1 MSDNNEDNRQQET
14 AEEQPAVQETAEEQ
28 PVAAETVE
36 EQPTEQVAAEEQ
48 PSEEP
53 VNSDLTVIECKD
65 VTVVENEEQPEPAKK
80 AEIQLKEI
88 NTGSIMDA
96 LKCMV
101 SFFTIIRLDV
111 GEKECDAMERNFW
124 LVPVIGAING
134 FVAFIVCLILGLLGM
149 DWIIQ
154 SICALATVFI
164 FSKFLHFDGLVDFG
178 DGIVVS
184 SGNQEDHVRA
194 LKDSLIGAGGFGVA
208 LIVTLISFFSLGEV
222 SGFVQAWAN
231 ENNIDMTITVAF
243 IVFPLEIL
251 IKNAQVV
258 AAAFGQPGNGMASKQ
273 VSNTGISDVIYS
285 TILTTVL
292 VIIACLICWGI
303 ASACPGHLELPMAS
317 VLLVGLVAGLLTLVV
332 GFGMAY
338 ISNKTFGFV
347 NGDILGA
354 TNDITRA
361 VVLLVSL
368 ILLTISLW

>member
-1 MSDNNEDNRQQET
+1 MSDNNEENRQQD
-14 AEEQPAVQETAEEQ
+14 AVEEQPAVQETAGEQ
-28 PVAAETVE
+28 PVAQEFVE

-208 LIVTLISFFSLGEV
+208 LIVVLITFVSLADVANIIYTRV
-222 SGFVQAWAN
+222 SEDIWAM
-231 ENNIDMTITVAF
+231 NIAVAF

-258 AAAFGQPGNGMASKQ
+258 
-273 VSNTGISDVIYS
+273 
-285 TILTTVL
+285 
-292 VIIACLICWGI
+292 
-303 ASACPGHLELPMAS
+303 
-317 VLLVGLVAGLLTLVV
+317 VAEIG
-332 GFGMAY
+332 
-338 ISNKTFGFV
+338 
-347 NGDILGA
+347 
-354 TNDITRA
+354 RA
-361 VVLLVSL
+361 HV
-368 ILLTISLW
+368 